1 MSELG
6 SSPAQSSGRSFMYIK
21 NNKGPNMLLCGIQ
34 VECSK
39 KLCMILESP
48 ELVLTTMHL
57 SKTLNI

>member
-1 MSELG
+1 
-6 SSPAQSSGRSFMYIK
+6 MYIK

-57 SKTLNI
+57 SKTLNIQDLYH